1 MYIHIKAKTEARKE
15 QVERISSDHFV
26 ISVREK
32 PERNMANARILELMH
47 EFFPKSSI
55 RMISGHH
62 SPSKIVSIEP
72 TTE

>member
-1 MYIHIKAKTEARKE
+1 MYIHIRAKTEARKE
-15 QVERISSDHFV
+15 QVERISPDHFV
-26 ISVREK
+26 MSVKEK

-62 SPSKIVSIEP
+62 SPSKIVSVEHDA
-72 TTE
+72 E